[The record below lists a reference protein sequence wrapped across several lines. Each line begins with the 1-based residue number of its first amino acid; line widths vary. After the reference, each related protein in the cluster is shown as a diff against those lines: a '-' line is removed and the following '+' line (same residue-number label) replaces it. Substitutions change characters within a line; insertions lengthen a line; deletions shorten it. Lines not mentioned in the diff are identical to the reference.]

1 MQTSM
6 ELREQARLFT
16 EAAARETS
24 KHAKH
29 MLSLHAAA
37 LARRAE
43 ETQREEDLSLVAGT
57 KRIG

>member
-1 MQTSM
+1 M